1 MTIKGTIKRIGATV
15 SVSDGKFSKRELILT
30 TTDQYPQIVSIE
42 LQQKSCSLADDLK
55 VGQDIEAYI
64 NIRGREWTSPQGE
77 VKVFN
82 TIACWKVDANP
93 FTQTE
98 DPQVEYSKS
107 VQKNDVESDLPF

>member
-15 SVSDGKFSKRELILT
+15 TLSDGKFSKRELVLT
-30 TTDQYPQIVSIE
+30 TADQYPQIVSIE
-42 LQQKSCSLADDLK
+42 LQQKSCALADSLS
-55 VGQDIEAYI
+55 VGQDIEAHI

-82 TIACWKVDANP
+82 TIVCWKVDGNP

-98 DPQVEYSKS
+98 AP
-107 VQKNDVESDLPF
+107 SDNQEVPF

>member
-1 MTIKGTIKRIGATV
+1 MTIKGTIKRIGATQT
-15 SVSDGKFSKRELILT
+15 VSDGKFSKRELILT

-42 LQQKSCSLADDLK
+42 LQQKSCSLADSLT
-55 VGQDIEAYI
+55 VGQDIEAHI

-93 FTQTE
+93 FSEEAAPSNNQE
-98 DPQVEYSKS
+98 V
-107 VQKNDVESDLPF
+107 PF

>member
-1 MTIKGTIKRIGATV
+1 MTIKGTVKRIGATQT
-15 SVSDGKFSKRELILT
+15 VSDGKFSKRELILT

-42 LQQKSCSLADDLK
+42 LQQKACSLADSLT
-55 VGQDIEAYI
+55 VGQDIEAHI

-82 TIACWKVDANP
+82 TIACWKIDANP

-98 DPQVEYSKS
+98 DPQVEYSKPS
-107 VQKNDVESDLPF
+107 APQNINDLPF

>member
-15 SVSDGKFSKRELILT
+15 SVSDGKFSKRELVLT
-30 TTDQYPQIVSIE
+30 TADQYPQIVSIE
-42 LQQKSCSLADDLK
+42 LQQKSCSIADSLT
-55 VGQDIEAYI
+55 VGQDIEAHI

-82 TIACWKVDANP
+82 TIVCWKVDANP

-98 DPQVEYSKS
+98 EPQETYTKPSAPIS
-107 VQKNDVESDLPF
+107 NDDLPF

>member
-30 TTDQYPQIVSIE
+30 TNDQYPQIVSVE
-42 LQQKSCSLADDLK
+42 LQQKACSLADSLTI
-55 VGQDIEAYI
+55 GQDIEAHI

-98 DPQVEYSKS
+98 DPQVEYSKPIS
-107 VQKNDVESDLPF
+107 TDDLF

>member
-15 SVSDGKFSKRELILT
+15 SVSDGKFSKRELVLT

-42 LQQKSCSLADDLK
+42 LQQKSCSLADSLS

-82 TIACWKVDANP
+82 TIACWKIDANP
-93 FTQTE
+93 FSEAAPTQ
-98 DPQVEYSKS
+98 PIS
-107 VQKNDVESDLPF
+107 NDDLF

>member
-30 TTDQYPQIVSIE
+30 TTDQYPQVVSIE
-42 LQQKSCSLADDLK
+42 LQQKSCSLADSLS

-82 TIACWKVDANP
+82 TIACWKIDANP
-93 FTQTE
+93 F
-98 DPQVEYSKS
+98 S
-107 VQKNDVESDLPF
+107 ESAPSNNQEVPF

>member
-1 MTIKGTIKRIGATV
+1 MTIKGTIKRIGATTT
-15 SVSDGKFSKRELILT
+15 VSDGKFSKRELILT

-55 VGQDIEAYI
+55 VGQDIEAYV

-82 TIACWKVDANP
+82 TIACWKIDANP
-93 FTQTE
+93 FSEPAAPTQGF
-98 DPQVEYSKS
+98 DPNKKFDDE
-107 VQKNDVESDLPF
+107 F

>member
-1 MTIKGTIKRIGATV
+1 MTIKGTIKRIGATQT
-15 SVSDGKFSKRELILT
+15 VSDGKFSKRELVLT
-30 TTDQYPQIVSIE
+30 TADQYPQIVSVE
-42 LQQKSCSLADDLK
+42 LQQKACSLADSLS
-55 VGQDIEAYI
+55 VGQDIEAHI

-98 DPQVEYSKS
+98 DPQVEYSKPS
-107 VQKNDVESDLPF
+107 TSITDSDLPF

>member
-15 SVSDGKFSKRELILT
+15 SVSNGKFSKRELILT
-30 TTDQYPQIVSIE
+30 TADQYPQIVSVE
-42 LQQKSCSLADDLK
+42 LQQKACSLADSLS
-55 VGQDIEAYI
+55 VGQDIEAHI

-82 TIACWKVDANP
+82 TIVCWKVDANP

-98 DPQVEYSKS
+98 EPQESYLKPSA
-107 VQKNDVESDLPF
+107 QTNNDDLPF

>member
-15 SVSDGKFSKRELILT
+15 SVGDGKFSKRELVLT
-30 TTDQYPQIVSIE
+30 TADQYPQIVSVE
-42 LQQKSCSLADDLK
+42 LQQKACAIADDLK
-55 VGQDIEAYI
+55 VGQDIEAHI

-82 TIACWKVDANP
+82 TIACWKIDANP

-98 DPQVEYSKS
+98 DPQVEYSKPFEDS
-107 VQKNDVESDLPF
+107 GLPF

>member
-1 MTIKGTIKRIGATV
+1 MTIKGTVKRIGATTT
-15 SVSDGKFSKRELILT
+15 VSDGKFSKRELILT
-30 TTDQYPQIVSIE
+30 TADQYPQVVSIE
-42 LQQKSCSLADDLK
+42 LQQKACSLADDLK

-82 TIACWKVDANP
+82 TIACWKIDANP

-98 DPQVEYSKS
+98 EPQESYSKPS
-107 VQKNDVESDLPF
+107 APISNDDLPF

>member
-1 MTIKGTIKRIGATV
+1 MTIKGTIKRIGATQT
-15 SVSDGKFSKRELILT
+15 VSDGKFSKRELILT

-42 LQQKSCSLADDLK
+42 LQQKSCSIADSLS
-55 VGQDIEAYI
+55 VGQDIEAHI

-82 TIACWKVDANP
+82 TIACWKIDSNP

-98 DPQVEYSKS
+98 DPKASYSKPS
-107 VQKNDVESDLPF
+107 APKTDSDLPF

>member
-1 MTIKGTIKRIGATV
+1 MTIKGTIKRIGATTT
-15 SVSDGKFSKRELILT
+15 VSDGKFSKRELVLT
-30 TTDQYPQIVSIE
+30 TTDQYPQVVSIE
-42 LQQKSCSLADDLK
+42 LQQKSCALADDLK

-82 TIACWKVDANP
+82 TIACWKIDANP

-98 DPQVEYSKS
+98 EPQVEYSKPS
-107 VQKNDVESDLPF
+107 TSITDSDLPF

>member
-1 MTIKGTIKRIGATV
+1 MTIKGTIKRIGATTT
-15 SVSDGKFSKRELILT
+15 VSDGKFTKRELVLT

-42 LQQKSCSLADDLK
+42 LQQKSCSLADDLS

-82 TIACWKVDANP
+82 TIVCWKVDANP

-98 DPQVEYSKS
+98 DTQATYSKPS
-107 VQKNDVESDLPF
+107 APISNDDLPF